1 MFPSSNAILSITSVL
16 AIWLHAVCYKELSD
30 KEFKIDIKNLL
41 IFFIFGFLFI
51 VNNYLINIGITKIII
66 SIAMLA
72 IMYKMIFGDSFKD
85 TLVKCTICYAIL
97 VLVEIILSV
106 AAILLNVTSVSEFNE
121 SIILKIVFSILEL
134 SITILIIRN
143 KKCNELLNKVITESN
158 KDKVVSI
165 FLIFTAATV
174 IILVS
179 KYQYSFSKSTYLAN
193 IALILIF
200 TGLMYMSVKNNIK
213 AKRESNKTE
222 TLLKYM
228 TKYEQIIDEERMN
241 RHETLNNLLLLKS
254 IKDKNSV
261 DFDVSMKDII
271 CLYEKNGKETIKNI
285 GTLPTGLK
293 GILYYKMDS
302 MKKFDIDVM
311 ARISNTASPIIEEL
325 KGKDYNSVCKIL
337 SILLDNANEAACE
350 SKEKSVLIDISA
362 LDGTL
367 NIIVENSFK
376 DKVNIKKL
384 HNRYYSTKGK
394 GRGLGLFLA
403 NKIVKENNNVNL
415 VQNIHGD
422 RFVSEIIVNVK
433 EKKQ

>member
-121 SIILKIVFSILEL
+121 SIILKMVFSILEL

-143 KKCNELLNKVITESN
+143 KKCNELLNRVITESN
-158 KDKVVSI
+158 KDKMVSI

-433 EKKQ
+433 EN

>member
-30 KEFKIDIKNLL
+30 KEFKIDIKILL
-41 IFFIFGFLFI
+41 IFFVFGFLFI

-66 SIAMLA
+66 SIAMLT
-72 IMYKMIFGDSFKD
+72 IMYKMLFRDSFKD
-85 TLVKCTICYAIL
+85 TLVKCTICYGIL

-121 SIILKIVFSILEL
+121 SMILKMVFSILEL

-143 KKCNELLNKVITESN
+143 KKCNELLNRVIAESN

-254 IKDKNSV
+254 IKNSV

-293 GILYYKMDS
+293 GILYYKIDN
-302 MKKFDIDVM
+302 MKKLDIDVM

-350 SKEKSVLIDISA
+350 SEEKSVLIDISA

-384 HNRYYSTKGK
+384 HNRYYSTKGN

-403 NKIVKENNNVNL
+403 NKMVKENNNVNL
-415 VQNIHGD
+415 VQKIHGD

-433 EKKQ
+433 EK

>member
-30 KEFKIDIKNLL
+30 KEFKIDIKILL
-41 IFFIFGFLFI
+41 IFFVFGFLFI

-433 EKKQ
+433 EK

>member
-143 KKCNELLNKVITESN
+143 KKCNELLNRVITESN

-433 EKKQ
+433 EK

>member
-30 KEFKIDIKNLL
+30 KEFKIDIKILL
-41 IFFIFGFLFI
+41 IFFVFGFLFI

-72 IMYKMIFGDSFKD
+72 IMYKMIFRDSFKD
-85 TLVKCTICYAIL
+85 TLVKCAICYAIA

-106 AAILLNVTSVSEFNE
+106 AAILLNVASVSEFNE
-121 SIILKIVFSILEL
+121 SIILKMIFSILEL

-143 KKCNELLNKVITESN
+143 KKCNELLNRVITESN

-200 TGLMYMSVKNNIK
+200 TGLMYISVKNNIK
-213 AKRESNKTE
+213 VKKEINKTE

-254 IKDKNSV
+254 IKDKNSI

-293 GILYYKMDS
+293 GILYYKIDN
-302 MKKFDIDVM
+302 MKKLDIDAM

-384 HNRYYSTKGK
+384 HNRYYSTKGN

-415 VQNIHGD
+415 VQKIHGD
-422 RFVSEIIVNVK
+422 RFVSEIIVNAK
-433 EKKQ
+433 EN

>member
-1 MFPSSNAILSITSVL
+1 MFPGSNAILSITSVL

-51 VNNYLINIGITKIII
+51 VNNNLINIGITKIII

-433 EKKQ
+433 EK

>member
-1 MFPSSNAILSITSVL
+1 
-16 AIWLHAVCYKELSD
+16 
-30 KEFKIDIKNLL
+30 
-41 IFFIFGFLFI
+41 
-51 VNNYLINIGITKIII
+51 
-66 SIAMLA
+66 
-72 IMYKMIFGDSFKD
+72 
-85 TLVKCTICYAIL
+85 
-97 VLVEIILSV
+97 
-106 AAILLNVTSVSEFNE
+106 
-121 SIILKIVFSILEL
+121 
-134 SITILIIRN
+134 
-143 KKCNELLNKVITESN
+143 
-158 KDKVVSI
+158 
-165 FLIFTAATV
+165 
-174 IILVS
+174 
-179 KYQYSFSKSTYLAN
+179 
-193 IALILIF
+193 
-200 TGLMYMSVKNNIK
+200 MSVKNNIK

-384 HNRYYSTKGK
+384 HNRYYSTKGN

-433 EKKQ
+433 EK

>member
-1 MFPSSNAILSITSVL
+1 
-16 AIWLHAVCYKELSD
+16 
-30 KEFKIDIKNLL
+30 
-41 IFFIFGFLFI
+41 
-51 VNNYLINIGITKIII
+51 
-66 SIAMLA
+66 
-72 IMYKMIFGDSFKD
+72 
-85 TLVKCTICYAIL
+85 
-97 VLVEIILSV
+97 
-106 AAILLNVTSVSEFNE
+106 
-121 SIILKIVFSILEL
+121 
-134 SITILIIRN
+134 
-143 KKCNELLNKVITESN
+143 
-158 KDKVVSI
+158 
-165 FLIFTAATV
+165 
-174 IILVS
+174 
-179 KYQYSFSKSTYLAN
+179 
-193 IALILIF
+193 
-200 TGLMYMSVKNNIK
+200 MSVKNNIK

-302 MKKFDIDVM
+302 MKKLDIDVM

-384 HNRYYSTKGK
+384 HNRYYSTKGN

>member
-121 SIILKIVFSILEL
+121 SIILKMVFSILEL

-143 KKCNELLNKVITESN
+143 KKCNELLNRVITESN

-433 EKKQ
+433 EN

>member
-1 MFPSSNAILSITSVL
+1 
-16 AIWLHAVCYKELSD
+16 
-30 KEFKIDIKNLL
+30 
-41 IFFIFGFLFI
+41 
-51 VNNYLINIGITKIII
+51 
-66 SIAMLA
+66 
-72 IMYKMIFGDSFKD
+72 
-85 TLVKCTICYAIL
+85 
-97 VLVEIILSV
+97 
-106 AAILLNVTSVSEFNE
+106 
-121 SIILKIVFSILEL
+121 
-134 SITILIIRN
+134 
-143 KKCNELLNKVITESN
+143 
-158 KDKVVSI
+158 
-165 FLIFTAATV
+165 
-174 IILVS
+174 
-179 KYQYSFSKSTYLAN
+179 
-193 IALILIF
+193 
-200 TGLMYMSVKNNIK
+200 MYMSVKNNIK

-293 GILYYKMDS
+293 GILYYKIDN
-302 MKKFDIDVM
+302 MKKLDIDVM

-325 KGKDYNSVCKIL
+325 RGKDYNSVCKIL

-384 HNRYYSTKGK
+384 HNRYYSTKGN

-415 VQNIHGD
+415 VQKIHGD

-433 EKKQ
+433 EN

>member
-1 MFPSSNAILSITSVL
+1 MFPSSNAILSITSFL
-16 AIWLHAVCYKELSD
+16 AIWLHVVCYKELSD
-30 KEFKIDIKNLL
+30 KEFKIDIKNLF
-41 IFFIFGFLFI
+41 IFFVFGFLFI

-66 SIAMLA
+66 SIAMLT
-72 IMYKMIFGDSFKD
+72 IMYRMIFGDSFKD
-85 TLVKCTICYAIL
+85 TLVKCTICYGIL

-121 SIILKIVFSILEL
+121 SIILKMVFSILEL

-143 KKCNELLNKVITESN
+143 KKCNELLNRVITESN

-293 GILYYKMDS
+293 GILYYKIDN
-302 MKKFDIDVM
+302 MKKLDIDVM
-311 ARISNTASPIIEEL
+311 TRISNTASPIIEEL
-325 KGKDYNSVCKIL
+325 KGKDYTSVCKIL

-384 HNRYYSTKGK
+384 HNRYYSTKGN
-394 GRGLGLFLA
+394 GRDLGLFLA

-415 VQNIHGD
+415 VQKIHGD
-422 RFVSEIIVNVK
+422 RFVSEIIVNVN
-433 EKKQ
+433 EK

>member
-311 ARISNTASPIIEEL
+311 ARISNTTSPIIEEL

-384 HNRYYSTKGK
+384 HNRYYSTKGN

-433 EKKQ
+433 EK

>member
-85 TLVKCTICYAIL
+85 TLVKCTNCYAIL

-121 SIILKIVFSILEL
+121 SIILKMVFSILEL

-143 KKCNELLNKVITESN
+143 KKCNELLNRVITESN

-433 EKKQ
+433 EK

>member
-121 SIILKIVFSILEL
+121 SIILKMVFSILEL

>member
-433 EKKQ
+433 EK

>member
-121 SIILKIVFSILEL
+121 SIILKMVFSILEL

-433 EKKQ
+433 EK

>member
-1 MFPSSNAILSITSVL
+1 
-16 AIWLHAVCYKELSD
+16 
-30 KEFKIDIKNLL
+30 
-41 IFFIFGFLFI
+41 
-51 VNNYLINIGITKIII
+51 
-66 SIAMLA
+66 
-72 IMYKMIFGDSFKD
+72 
-85 TLVKCTICYAIL
+85 
-97 VLVEIILSV
+97 
-106 AAILLNVTSVSEFNE
+106 
-121 SIILKIVFSILEL
+121 
-134 SITILIIRN
+134 
-143 KKCNELLNKVITESN
+143 
-158 KDKVVSI
+158 
-165 FLIFTAATV
+165 
-174 IILVS
+174 
-179 KYQYSFSKSTYLAN
+179 
-193 IALILIF
+193 
-200 TGLMYMSVKNNIK
+200 MSVKNNIK

-302 MKKFDIDVM
+302 MKKLDIDVM

-384 HNRYYSTKGK
+384 HNRYYSTKGN

-433 EKKQ
+433 EK

>member
-51 VNNYLINIGITKIII
+51 VNNNLINIGITKIII

-213 AKRESNKTE
+213 AKRKSNKTE

-433 EKKQ
+433 EK

>member
-384 HNRYYSTKGK
+384 HNRYYSTKGN

>member
-66 SIAMLA
+66 SIAMLT
-72 IMYKMIFGDSFKD
+72 IMYRMIFGDSFKD

-121 SIILKIVFSILEL
+121 SIILKMVFSILEL

-384 HNRYYSTKGK
+384 HNRYYSTKGN

-433 EKKQ
+433 EK

>member
-121 SIILKIVFSILEL
+121 SIILKMVFSILEL

-143 KKCNELLNKVITESN
+143 KKCNELLNRVITESN

-433 EKKQ
+433 EK

>member
-1 MFPSSNAILSITSVL
+1 
-16 AIWLHAVCYKELSD
+16 
-30 KEFKIDIKNLL
+30 
-41 IFFIFGFLFI
+41 
-51 VNNYLINIGITKIII
+51 
-66 SIAMLA
+66 MLA

-121 SIILKIVFSILEL
+121 SIILKMVFSILEL

-143 KKCNELLNKVITESN
+143 KKCNELLNRVITESN

-302 MKKFDIDVM
+302 MKKLDIDVM

-433 EKKQ
+433 EK

>member
-121 SIILKIVFSILEL
+121 SLILKIVFSILEL

-433 EKKQ
+433 EK